1 MRVLMLTHNMA
12 WYGGSFMRVFPLAR
26 ELAQMGYGVTVLAG
40 RTSPGGLRIV
50 ETRGSV
56 RVIQQPDPLPERM
69 RHGGLSPFDLIGRAA
84 RALSEQYDLVHCFNH
99 RPAAAIPALLA
110 RSRWRVPLVYDW
122 ADLWGR
128 GGIADMRGPLS
139 RQTLGWLDGQGERRL
154 AHLADAVTV
163 ISSDLGA
170 YARAAGVPA
179 ERIHPLPVGADVEN
193 IRLLPKAATRVKY
206 QLPPDAPI
214 VVHIGFAPYDADLLA
229 GTFVS
234 LARMYPAVILLT
246 AGRLPP
252 QVVAALERA
261 GLRHHLRE
269 LGAVP
274 YESLGEVLACGDVM
288 ILPYSNTSINRHR
301 YPNRLGD
308 YLAAGRPVVTNRTGD
323 AGDLV
328 SRERVGLVVE
338 EDPEQF
344 AGAIRALLEQPAQ
357 CEEMGRRARA
367 LAEGPLSWRAMA
379 ARLDA
384 IYHGLVDQE
393 RGRR

>member
-26 ELAQMGYGVTVLAG
+26 ELARLGHTVTVLAS
-40 RTSPGGLRIV
+40 RTPPGGPRLD
-50 ETRGSV
+50 ETRDGV
-56 RVIQQPDPLPERM
+56 RVIQQPDPLPERL
-69 RHGGLSPFDLIGRAA
+69 RHGGLSPFDLLGRTIH
-84 RALSEQYDLVHCFNH
+84 ALRERYDLVHCFNH
-99 RPAAAIPALLA
+99 RPGASIPALLA
-110 RSRWRVPLVYDW
+110 QRRWHIPLVYDW

-128 GGIADMRGPLS
+128 GGIADMRSALS
-139 RQTLGWLDGQGERRL
+139 RQTLGRLDAYAERRL

-170 YARAAGVPA
+170 YAREVGVPA
-179 ERIHPLPVGADVEN
+179 GRIHTLPVGADVES
-193 IRLLPKAATRVKY
+193 IRPMPKAAVREKY

-234 LARMYPAVILLT
+234 LARLHPAVILLT
-246 AGRLPP
+246 SGRLPAS
-252 QVVAALERA
+252 VVESLERE
-261 GLRHHLRE
+261 GLRHHLRD
-269 LGAVP
+269 LGVVP
-274 YESLGEVLACGDVM
+274 HERLGEVLACGDVM

-308 YLAAGRPVVTNRTGD
+308 YLAAGRPVVTNPTGD
-323 AGDLV
+323 VGDLV
-328 SRERVGLVVE
+328 IREGLGLVAE
-338 EDPEQF
+338 EDPERF
-344 AGAIRALLEQPAQ
+344 AGAIRSLLEQPVL

-379 ARLDA
+379 GRLDA
-384 IYHGLVDQE
+384 IYRVLVDQE
-393 RGRR
+393 TGRR